1 MLINFP
7 SIGISETFQTY
18 QLSDGSLVNVEF
30 LDTAGQERYRT
41 LNNQYYRKAD
51 SCLLVYDISNKISF
65 QSIKNYYKREIKE
78 KCKDDIKIIL
88 LGNKTDLEDQREVS
102 SIEGADFAFENNYIF
117 METSCLENR
126 NVADSF
132 ETLIEL
138 SYEKALKRRK
148 ESISEKSSFYITKA
162 NDCDYCTCPCCR
174 FFMKSNL
181 IKY

>member
-51 SCLLVYDISNKISF
+51 ACLLVYDISNKITF

-138 SYEKALKRRK
+138 TYRENLNIYANQ
-148 ESISEKSSFYITKA
+148 SENTITIKSSQNNKKI
-162 NDCDYCTCPCCR
+162 CC
-174 FFMKSNL
+174 
-181 IKY
+181 

>member
-30 LDTAGQERYRT
+30 LDTARQERYRT

-51 SCLLVYDISNKISF
+51 ACLLVYDISNKISF

-102 SIEGADFAFENNYIF
+102 SIEGADFAFEKIIF
-117 METSCLENR
+117 LWKFH
-126 NVADSF
+126 A
-132 ETLIEL
+132 
-138 SYEKALKRRK
+138 
-148 ESISEKSSFYITKA
+148 
-162 NDCDYCTCPCCR
+162 
-174 FFMKSNL
+174 
-181 IKY
+181 